1 MGLITASRIR
11 VAMDLA
17 STRPDW
23 GCDNE
28 LVAGLMTGLVVDW
41 FETIEVTEENHNFV
55 VGRDAGHIV
64 EFD

>member
-1 MGLITASRIR
+1 
-11 VAMDLA
+11 MDLA

-28 LVAGLMTGLVVDW
+28 LVAGRMTGLVVDW